1 MDENPYQSP
10 KEPNFR
16 PTARQGI
23 AIGVLLLLTIPAG
36 CICGGITC
44 FSVAMGGGS
53 TGGVP
58 ADLSIWLGIFIGL
71 AVAVLVPVLAVYFF
85 GKRTDLR
92 S

>member
-10 KEPNFR
+10 KEINPR
-16 PTARQGI
+16 PTARQGM

-36 CICGGITC
+36 CICGGVTC
-44 FSVAMGGGS
+44 FSVAVAGGS

-58 ADLSIWLGIFIGL
+58 ADSFIWMGIFIGL
-71 AVAVLVPVLAVYFF
+71 AVTVLVPVLAVYFF